1 MHLPHVD
8 LNQGQCLTFVHSP
21 CVVEP
26 NWQLHPSEPTS
37 FGSGDITMHLVINT
51 EVLQL
56 EYTLFPSYFYSFLQS
71 LFNMKEYWISRGKI
85 VACHHETQESKLSIC
100 LSCIHCGFIPEL
112 EMSGTMS
119 VCFCKDDYVWQVFLG
134 QLSQFRHPFPDI
146 YEKTLQTWLGWEQ
159 LYLLPGALTNFV
171 PCCDILILANMCGL
185 SAIS

>member
-56 EYTLFPSYFYSFLQS
+56 EYTLFPSYFYSFFQS

-119 VCFCKDDYVWQVFLG
+119 VCFCKDDYVWQVFWDSSHNLDIRSQIFMRRLCKRG
-134 QLSQFRHPFPDI
+134 WAGNNFTYCQVLSPILFPVAI
-146 YEKTLQTWLGWEQ
+146 Y
-159 LYLLPGALTNFV
+159 
-171 PCCDILILANMCGL
+171 
-185 SAIS
+185 

>member
-37 FGSGDITMHLVINT
+37 FGSGGITMHLVINT

-56 EYTLFPSYFYSFLQS
+56 EYTLFPSYFYSFFQS

-85 VACHHETQESKLSIC
+85 VACHVWSSIMR
-100 LSCIHCGFIPEL
+100 LRSQSWAFAYPVYTVG
-112 EMSGTMS
+112 
-119 VCFCKDDYVWQVFLG
+119 
-134 QLSQFRHPFPDI
+134 LSQSWRCPAQCLYVSARMIMFGKFFWDSSHNLDIRSQIFMRRLCKRGWAGNNFTYCQVLSPILFPVAI
-146 YEKTLQTWLGWEQ
+146 Y
-159 LYLLPGALTNFV
+159 
-171 PCCDILILANMCGL
+171 
-185 SAIS
+185 